1 MSTHFR
7 IVAAAVFLI
16 GGIAGCSHMTQGT
29 ASMPE
34 GSRGGSQSTSPRTSS
49 SAAPSSDPLSI
60 SCRDYLRLDE
70 AAQTEII
77 AEIMKKQG
85 SVLDGAPDVT
95 KQLADAVCQFLP
107 KSTVQEILVG
117 GPVP

>member
-1 MSTHFR
+1 MSTHVR
-7 IVAAAVFLI
+7 SVATALFLI
-16 GGIAGCSHMTQGT
+16 GGLAGCSHMTQGT
-29 ASMPE
+29 AAMPAQ
-34 GSRGGSQSTSPRTSS
+34 SRGASPSTSPRTSS
-49 SAAPSSDPLSI
+49 EAPASSDPLTM

-70 AAQTEII
+70 AAQTEVI

-85 SVLDGAPDVT
+85 SVLDGSPDVT